1 MRHIETVSSSP
12 RIAEHLGT
20 VRECTTSDITQI
32 VATPIAFVLC
42 LIHKL
47 LPDL

>member
-1 MRHIETVSSSP
+1 MRHVKTVSGSP

-20 VRECTTSDITQI
+20 VRECTTSDTTSI
-32 VATPIAFVLC
+32 VATPVAFVLC

-47 LPDL
+47 LPNL